1 MDRSGYPYSREKAFV
16 TAALVLLV
24 MPLIVLFGVIALGL
38 TTYADVFAGFAD
50 VFSGNASWP
59 IVALFVCWVFAV
71 VITVAAVALRFGR
84 RSA

>member
-38 TTYADVFAGFAD
+38 TTYADVFAGI
-50 VFSGNASWP
+50 GG
-59 IVALFVCWVFAV
+59 FV
-71 VITVAAVALRFGR
+71 G
-84 RSA
+84 